1 VKRTVRK
8 ITVVGV
14 TVAALGAGAATAAS
28 PAFASVKPVSAK
40 HVAVKPVSAIPVS
53 VKPGSVKPVSVKPGS
68 AKPGSTAIPRC
79 TPTQVSTWI
88 DAESADGAAG
98 STYYNLNFT
107 NISGTECHLYGYPGV
122 VAIGSNGDKF
132 GDAAVRNNAVAAQYV
147 NLVPGATGHAV
158 LRYVDSIVPAAACK
172 SKYAAF
178 LDVIPPDDTTGRYAF
193 FSLPTC
199 SAKGQDSLQI
209 ERVQPGT

>member
-8 ITVVGV
+8 ITAVGV

-40 HVAVKPVSAIPVS
+40 HVAVKPVSAIPMS
-53 VKPGSVKPVSVKPGS
+53 VKPGSV
-68 AKPGSTAIPRC
+68 KPGSTAIPRC
-79 TPTQVSTWI
+79 TPAQVSTWI

-158 LRYVDSIVPAAACK
+158 LRYVDSIVPTAACK

>member
-1 VKRTVRK
+1 VNRAVRK
-8 ITVVGV
+8 ITAVGV
-14 TVAALGAGAATAAS
+14 TVAALGAGAAVATS
-28 PAFASVKPVSAK
+28 PAFASIRPVSAK
-40 HVAVKPVSAIPVS
+40 PATPAVTGARPAV
-53 VKPGSVKPVSVKPGS
+53 
-68 AKPGSTAIPRC
+68 IPRC
-79 TPTQVSTWI
+79 TPDQVSTWV
-88 DAESADGAAG
+88 DADSANGTAG

-122 VAIGSNGDKF
+122 VAIGSGGEKF
-132 GDAAVRNNAVAAQYV
+132 GDAAARDSAVAAQYV

-158 LRYVDSIVPAAACK
+158 LRYVDSVVPAAACK

-178 LDVIPPDDTTGRYAF
+178 LDVIPPGDTTGRYAF

>member
-1 VKRTVRK
+1 MNTTVRK
-8 ITVVGV
+8 ITAVGV
-14 TVAALGAGAATAAS
+14 AVAALGAGAATATAAS
-28 PAFASVKPVSAK
+28 PAF
-40 HVAVKPVSAIPVS
+40 
-53 VKPGSVKPVSVKPGS
+53 GSVKPVSVTSGP
-68 AKPGSTAIPRC
+68 AKPASSKAGPVKSGSTAIPRC
-79 TPTQVSTWI
+79 TPSQVSTWI

-122 VAIGSNGDKF
+122 VAIGSDGEPF

-158 LRYVDSIVPAAACK
+158 LRYVDSIVPTAACK

-209 ERVQPGT
+209 ERVQPGS